1 MKNNSSKETTKK
13 IIRKKFNGVV
23 TSDKGD
29 KTIVVSVERVKM
41 NEKYQ
46 KRYIVSK
53 KYKVH
58 DENNSFKV
66 GDKVTFVECR
76 PVSKDKKWRVVA

>member
-1 MKNNSSKETTKK
+1 MNNLNKETEKK
-13 IIRKKFNGVV
+13 VIRKKFNGVV
-23 TSDKGD
+23 TSDKSD
-29 KTIVVSVERVKM
+29 KTIVVNVERVKM

-46 KRYIVSK
+46 KRYTVNK

-58 DENNSFKV
+58 DENNSFKI
-66 GDKVTFVECR
+66 GDKVTFIECR